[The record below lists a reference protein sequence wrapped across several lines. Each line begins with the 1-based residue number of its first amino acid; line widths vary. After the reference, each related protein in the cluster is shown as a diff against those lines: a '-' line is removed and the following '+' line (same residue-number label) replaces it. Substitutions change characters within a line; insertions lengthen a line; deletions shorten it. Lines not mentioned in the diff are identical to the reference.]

1 MRTNLEGLV
10 SDGPNPQFL
19 LCHRDRS
26 LVAHPRIHPKLH
38 LTKNHDLDDNTDDV
52 VFTFANNDAK

>member
-1 MRTNLEGLV
+1 M

-26 LVAHPRIHPKLH
+26 LVAHPRIHSKLR
-38 LTKNHDLDDNTDDV
+38 LTKNHDLDDSTDDV